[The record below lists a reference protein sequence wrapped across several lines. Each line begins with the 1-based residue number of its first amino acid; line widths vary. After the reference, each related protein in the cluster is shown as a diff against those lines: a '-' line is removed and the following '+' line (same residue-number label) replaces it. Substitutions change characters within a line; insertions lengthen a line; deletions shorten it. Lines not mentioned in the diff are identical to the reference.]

1 MDHSSL
7 RIAFIAKY
15 APPLGS
21 THPVSATR
29 EDVVYSKYHY
39 DVYSILKHYFPR
51 LITGTDATYILKHH
65 NQIDYVFSLLNRSP
79 YRNSEIFISALAEY
93 FGIPYLGSRPNI
105 RALAEDK
112 HLAKTMAEHCGIA
125 TAHWITADVGERL
138 QHIPPFTGPYF
149 VKPRFGAS
157 SKFIDEASIC
167 PAWADARERIAYL
180 HLHGVDAIIEE
191 FVPGIFYSSP
201 VIVRNRAVVV
211 LPPVREESTLR
222 GNVVTY
228 RQKRKIDTGLTR
240 TVETDLS
247 IVKEITK
254 ASQAIAQFI
263 RPFDYTRIDYMV
275 GDYGLK
281 FLEFNI
287 CCNLG
292 VQSAFALS
300 AQAAGVSYEDLIISI
315 LNESLSRQ
323 NVL

>member
-1 MDHSSL
+1 MNNSP

-21 THPVSATR
+21 RKPVSSIR
-29 EDVVYSKYHY
+29 ENVVYSKYHY
-39 DVYSILKHYFPR
+39 DVYTILNRHFPN
-51 LITGTDATYILKHH
+51 LITGTDATCILEQHSS
-65 NQIDYVFSLLNRSP
+65 IDYIFSLLNRSP

-125 TAHWITADVGERL
+125 TAQWITANVGERL
-138 QHIPPFTGPYF
+138 QSTPPFPGPYF

-157 SKFIDEASIC
+157 SKFIDETSIC
-167 PAWADARERIAYL
+167 STWNDVKKKTAYL
-180 HLHGVDAIIEE
+180 HSNIEDAIIEE
-191 FVPGIFYSSP
+191 FIVGIFYSSP
-201 VIVRNRAVVV
+201 IITRNGSAVI
-211 LPPVREESTLR
+211 LPPVREESTLK

-228 RQKRKIDTGLTR
+228 GQKRKIDAGLTR
-240 TVETDLS
+240 TIETDS
-247 IVKEITK
+247 NIVNEIVS
-254 ASQAIAQFI
+254 ASQKIAQFI

-275 GDYGLK
+275 GNSGLK

-292 VQSAFALS
+292 MQSAFALS
-300 AQAAGVSYEDLIISI
+300 AQSAGISYEELIVSI
-315 LNESLSRQ
+315 VHESLSRQ
-323 NVL
+323 NIL

>member
-1 MDHSSL
+1 MNRSL

-21 THPVSATR
+21 INPVPAVR
-29 EDVVYSKYHY
+29 ENAVYSKYHY
-39 DVYSILKHYFPR
+39 DVYSILSHHFPN
-51 LITGTDATYILKHH
+51 LITGTDATCVLEQHD
-65 NQIDYVFSLLNRSP
+65 QIDYIFSLLNRSA

-112 HLAKTMAEHCGIA
+112 HLAKTMAEHCGVA
-125 TAHWITADVGERL
+125 TAQWITADVGAPL
-138 QHIPPFTGPYF
+138 QNTPPFLGPYF

-167 PAWADARERIAYL
+167 PVWDDVKKRVAYL
-180 HLHGVDAIIEE
+180 HSNNEDAIIEE
-191 FVPGIFYSSP
+191 FITGIFYSSP
-201 VIVRNRAVVV
+201 IITRNGTAVI
-211 LPPVREESTLR
+211 LPPVREESTLK

-228 RQKRKIDTGLTR
+228 GQKRKVEAGLTR
-240 TVETDLS
+240 TIEDDS
-247 IVKEITK
+247 NIVKEITD
-254 ASQAIAQFI
+254 ASQRIAQFI

-275 GDYGLK
+275 SNSELK

-292 VQSAFALS
+292 MQSAFVLS
-300 AQAAGVSYEDLIISI
+300 AQSAGISYEELILTI
-315 LNESLSRQ
+315 LSESLSRQ
-323 NVL
+323 DIL

>member
-1 MDHSSL
+1 MDCSH

-21 THPVSATR
+21 TNPVPAVR
-29 EDVVYSKYHY
+29 ENMVYSKYHY
-39 DVYSILKHYFPR
+39 DVYSILSHHFPN
-51 LITGTDATYILKHH
+51 LVTGTDATYILENHDH
-65 NQIDYVFSLLNRSP
+65 IDYIFSLLNRSP
-79 YRNSEIFISALAEY
+79 YRNSEIFVSALAEY

-112 HLAKTMAEHCGIA
+112 HLAKTMAEHYGIA
-125 TAHWITADVGERL
+125 TAQWITADVGDHL
-138 QHIPPFTGPYF
+138 QYNPPFPGPYF

-167 PAWADARERIAYL
+167 PTWNDVMKRTAFL
-180 HLHGVDAIIEE
+180 HTNGEDAIIEE
-191 FVPGIFYSSP
+191 FIPGIFYSSP
-201 VIVRNRAVVV
+201 VITCNGEAVV
-211 LPPVREESTLR
+211 LPPVREESTLK

-228 RQKRKIDTGLTR
+228 GQKRKVDAGLTR
-240 TVETDLS
+240 TIETNS
-247 IVKEITK
+247 NIAREIAA

-263 RPFDYTRIDYMV
+263 RPFDYTRIDYMIC
-275 GDYGLK
+275 DSGLK

-292 VQSAFALS
+292 IQSAFILS
-300 AQAAGVSYEDLIISI
+300 AQAAGMSHEELIISI
-315 LNESLSRQ
+315 LRESLSRQ

>member
-1 MDHSSL
+1 MDRSL

-21 THPVSATR
+21 TNPVPAVK
-29 EDVVYSKYHY
+29 ENVVYSKYHY
-39 DVYSILKHYFPR
+39 DVYSILNYHFPN
-51 LITGTDATYILKHH
+51 LITGTDATCILEQHDH
-65 NQIDYVFSLLNRSP
+65 IDYIFSLLNRSP

-125 TAHWITADVGERL
+125 TAQWITADVGICL
-138 QHIPPFTGPYF
+138 QSVPPFLGPYF

-167 PAWADARERIAYL
+167 HGWDDVKNRVAYL
-180 HLHGVDAIIEE
+180 HSNGEDAIIEE
-191 FVPGIFYSSP
+191 FISGIFYSSP
-201 VIVRNRAVVV
+201 IITRDEIPVI
-211 LPPVREESTLR
+211 LPPVREESTLK

-228 RQKRKIDTGLTR
+228 GQKRKVDAGLTR
-240 TVETDLS
+240 TIENDPN
-247 IVKEITK
+247 IVKEIAE
-254 ASQAIAQFI
+254 ASQRIAQFI
-263 RPFDYTRIDYMV
+263 QPFDYTRIDYMV
-275 GDYGLK
+275 SDSGLK

-292 VQSAFALS
+292 MQSAFVLS
-300 AQAAGVSYEDLIISI
+300 AQSTGISYEELILSI
-315 LNESLSRQ
+315 LSESLSRQ
-323 NVL
+323 NLL

>member
-1 MDHSSL
+1 MNNSP

-21 THPVSATR
+21 RKPVPAIR
-29 EDVVYSKYHY
+29 ENAVYSKYHY
-39 DVYSILKHYFPR
+39 DVYSILNSHFSN
-51 LITGTDATYILKHH
+51 LITGVDATCILEQHSS
-65 NQIDYVFSLLNRSP
+65 IDYIFSLLNRSP

-125 TAHWITADVGERL
+125 TAQWITADVGEPL
-138 QHIPPFTGPYF
+138 QSTPPFPGPYF

-157 SKFIDEASIC
+157 SKFINETSIC
-167 PAWADARERIAYL
+167 SAWDDVKKKTAYL
-180 HLHGVDAIIEE
+180 HSNKEDAIIEE
-191 FVPGIFYSSP
+191 FIAGVFYSSP
-201 VIVRNRAVVV
+201 IITRNGSAVI
-211 LPPVREESTLR
+211 LPPVREESTLK

-228 RQKRKIDTGLTR
+228 GQKRMIDAGLTR
-240 TVETDLS
+240 TIETDS
-247 IVKEITK
+247 NIVNEIVN
-254 ASQAIAQFI
+254 ASQKIAQFI

-275 GDYGLK
+275 GNSGLK

-292 VQSAFALS
+292 MQSAFALS
-300 AQAAGVSYEDLIISI
+300 AQSAGISYEELIVSI
-315 LNESLSRQ
+315 VRESLSRQ
-323 NVL
+323 NIL